1 MPRALSNEQQVT
13 LAPRQWCR
21 FNFHAFFTDE
31 KVKVMTNSQVGMY
44 LKLLAHQW
52 QEGSLPKDRDGL
64 MAIVGISDESG
75 QECEQMI
82 AVIKACFQRNGTEE
96 RLMNPHL
103 EEMRATQIERYTK
116 LSQAG
121 RLGGIAKARLMAS
134 PRKKDLATDRTNRT
148 P

>member
-1 MPRALSNEQQVT
+1 MLIEAVGKSLMQSRP
-13 LAPRQWCR
+13 WCR
-21 FNFHAFFTDE
+21 FDFQVFFTDE

-52 QEGSLPKDRDGL
+52 QEGSVPNDQSGL

-82 AVIKACFQRNGTEE
+82 AVIKACFQRTSTEE

-103 EEMRATQIERYTK
+103 EEMRTKQIERYKK

-121 RLGGIAKARLMAS
+121 RLGGIAKASRVAS
-134 PRKKDLATDRTNRT
+134 PVEKTRDRGPDET
-148 P
+148 